1 MPSGVKDIQLL
12 ELKDTISQLNKTIST
27 QNELISSLQ
36 KMLEERN
43 AKDSEKDLLIANLQ
57 SQLAYLKNKVFG
69 STSEI
74 RHDQLDGQLNL
85 FGTPVGDEKPAEVI
99 EPEVISVKGYT
110 KERKPKATYDDKYNS
125 VRSICKHF
133 FTDIVGLSI
142 KFFCVSLRHMSII
155 RGIIAAVGV
164 DLLDEQ
170 VGHIASGVIQQSN
183 HLVVGIRDNV
193 ADLGN
198 LGDDTVGV
206 DVVHLSIVSNR
217 QTGAV
222 GSTRATNT
230 DGVSARQLPDTL
242 SLSANIG
249 ASVLVIYTV
258 IVSHITREAG
268 NNVLVVVDGALQD
281 VVGGIDTRTSES
293 VGSHFDLLDRTAND
307 CIVQIVVSAVRGIDA
322 TGQALI
328 TSQEH
333 HVLLTAG
340 HLHIGAGI
348 DEHKGQDVI
357 APDIVEGFQIIVCAI
372 AIEAVIEGDS
382 GSILDAHIGRIGG
395 LQVLVGL
402 SHDEHGLAV
411 GKEAATQVHVSSIGA
426 TIPNAIGI
434 IIGLGTELD
443 SRSDNSCRTQ

>member
-155 RGIIAAVGV
+155 SPLVMAKAPSLRDCLKRLFIVFISFSSGRRSEKPIAAILRVPCPTAV
-164 DLLDEQ
+164 PKLT
-170 VGHIASGVIQQSN
+170 
-183 HLVVGIRDNV
+183 
-193 ADLGN
+193 LGE
-198 LGDDTVGV
+198 D
-206 DVVHLSIVSNR
+206 
-217 QTGAV
+217 
-222 GSTRATNT
+222 
-230 DGVSARQLPDTL
+230 SATL
-242 SLSANIG
+242 SRNSP
-249 ASVLVIYTV
+249 V
-258 IVSHITREAG
+258 E
-268 NNVLVVVDGALQD
+268 
-281 VVGGIDTRTSES
+281 
-293 VGSHFDLLDRTAND
+293 F
-307 CIVQIVVSAVRGIDA
+307 
-322 TGQALI
+322 
-328 TSQEH
+328 
-333 HVLLTAG
+333 HV
-340 HLHIGAGI
+340 
-348 DEHKGQDVI
+348 
-357 APDIVEGFQIIVCAI
+357 
-372 AIEAVIEGDS
+372 
-382 GSILDAHIGRIGG
+382 
-395 LQVLVGL
+395 
-402 SHDEHGLAV
+402 
-411 GKEAATQVHVSSIGA
+411 
-426 TIPNAIGI
+426 
-434 IIGLGTELD
+434 
-443 SRSDNSCRTQ
+443 

>member
-155 RGIIAAVGV
+155 TGV
-164 DLLDEQ
+164 LADWHDFNI
-170 VGHIASGVIQQSN
+170 VISGFFQ
-183 HLVVGIRDNV
+183 IRDQKFWNLIV
-193 ADLGN
+193 AVP
-198 LGDDTVGV
+198 VGF
-206 DVVHLSIVSNR
+206 
-217 QTGAV
+217 
-222 GSTRATNT
+222 
-230 DGVSARQLPDTL
+230 P
-242 SLSANIG
+242 
-249 ASVLVIYTV
+249 
-258 IVSHITREAG
+258 
-268 NNVLVVVDGALQD
+268 
-281 VVGGIDTRTSES
+281 
-293 VGSHFDLLDRTAND
+293 
-307 CIVQIVVSAVRGIDA
+307 
-322 TGQALI
+322 
-328 TSQEH
+328 
-333 HVLLTAG
+333 
-340 HLHIGAGI
+340 
-348 DEHKGQDVI
+348 
-357 APDIVEGFQIIVCAI
+357 
-372 AIEAVIEGDS
+372 
-382 GSILDAHIGRIGG
+382 
-395 LQVLVGL
+395 
-402 SHDEHGLAV
+402 
-411 GKEAATQVHVSSIGA
+411 AAFFSPGTQM
-426 TIPNAIGI
+426 
-434 IIGLGTELD
+434 
-443 SRSDNSCRTQ
+443 